1 MSPDKE
7 KQLFEIYPKIFS
19 SLKYTECGDGWYDI
33 IDRLC
38 SVIQNEANNAGYK
51 LSEEEK
57 EIIQPLASQVK
68 EKFGGL
74 RFYID
79 GGTECMHGAI
89 HMAEAMSFKIC
100 EDCGAPG
107 YKCPGGFA
115 RTLCDSCQKIYHT
128 RRLNTSVIT

>member
-1 MSPDKE
+1 MNPDKE
-7 KQLFEIYPKIFS
+7 KQLFEMYPKIFS

-38 SVIQNEANNAGYK
+38 VVIQNEANNADYR

-57 EIIQPLASQVK
+57 ETIQPLASQVK

-79 GGTECMHGAI
+79 GGTEWMHGAI
-89 HMAEAMSFKIC
+89 HMAEAMSYKIC
-100 EDCGAPG
+100 EDCGAQG
-107 YKCPGGFA
+107 YKRQGGLV
-115 RTLCDSCQKIYHT
+115 RTLCDSCQKKYHT
-128 RRLNTSVIT
+128 CRLNASVIT

>member
-74 RFYID
+74 RFYIS
-79 GGTECMHGAI
+79 GGTERMHGAI
-89 HMAEAMSFKIC
+89 HMAEAMSFKLC

-107 YKCPGGFA
+107 YKRPGGLGS
-115 RTLCDSCQKIYHT
+115 TLCDSCQKKYLT
-128 RRLNTSVIT
+128 SKLNTPVIP